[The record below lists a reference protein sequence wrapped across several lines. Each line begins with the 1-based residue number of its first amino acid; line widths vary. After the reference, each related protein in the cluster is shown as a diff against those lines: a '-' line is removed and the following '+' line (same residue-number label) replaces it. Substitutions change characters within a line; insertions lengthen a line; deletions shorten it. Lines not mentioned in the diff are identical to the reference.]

1 MKIVSTYYGL
11 HHDGRARL
19 SHAGQHYLFCGTV
32 AKQNEDAIGR
42 LVFDLSKAVKVSP
55 SASAS
60 ARQSNDNSIAI
71 EVVARGVKSGKLY
84 LLRGQV
90 VTARKKSTATA
101 SRKRKQ
107 RRALSSD
114 EYEIDV
120 QRVKAA
126 QNADVD
132 AMVSL
137 PFILAHTSRAA
148 ATVYRHIKAGA
159 LPAPS
164 KVGRASVWPFSAV
177 DAYARGTAPTQQ
189 APTNNIEAAIAL
201 PQNIV
206 KESK

>member
-1 MKIVSTYYGL
+1 MKIISTYYGL

-19 SHAGQHYLFCGTV
+19 SHAGQRYLLSGTV
-32 AKQNEDAIGR
+32 AKQNDDEIGR

-55 SASAS
+55 SASAP
-60 ARQSNDNSIAI
+60 QSNDSSIAI

-90 VTARKKSTATA
+90 VLARKKSTATA
-101 SRKRKQ
+101 SRKRMQ
-107 RRALSSD
+107 RRVLSSA
-114 EYEIDV
+114 EYAQQL

-126 QNADVD
+126 QDQGID

-137 PFILAHTSRAA
+137 PFIAAHSSRAA
-148 ATVYRHIKAGA
+148 ATVYRHIKSGA

>member
-1 MKIVSTYYGL
+1 MKIISTYYGF

-19 SHAGQHYLFCGTV
+19 SHAGQRYLLSGTV
-32 AKQNEDAIGR
+32 AKQNDDEIGR

-55 SASAS
+55 SASAP
-60 ARQSNDNSIAI
+60 QSNDSSIAI

-90 VTARKKSTATA
+90 VPARKKSTATA
-101 SRKRKQ
+101 SRKRMQ
-107 RRALSSD
+107 RRVLSSA
-114 EYEIDV
+114 EYAQQL

-126 QNADVD
+126 QDQGID

-137 PFILAHTSRAA
+137 PFIAAHSSRAA
-148 ATVYRHIKAGA
+148 ATVYRHIKSGA

>member
-1 MKIVSTYYGL
+1 MKIISTYYGL

-19 SHAGQHYLFCGTV
+19 SHAGQRYLLSGTV
-32 AKQNEDAIGR
+32 AKQNDDEIGR

-55 SASAS
+55 SASAP
-60 ARQSNDNSIAI
+60 QSNDSSIAI

-90 VTARKKSTATA
+90 VPARKKSTATA
-101 SRKRKQ
+101 SRKRMQ
-107 RRALSSD
+107 RRVLSSA
-114 EYEIDV
+114 EYAQQL

-126 QNADVD
+126 QDQGID

-137 PFILAHTSRAA
+137 PFIAAHSSRAA
-148 ATVYRHIKAGA
+148 ATVYRHIKSGA